1 MSRAALYLVASMLLA
16 LCCAGRSAEAPP
28 SQPVSDPAPAIRAA
42 LSGSADAFN
51 RGDLDGHLAI
61 YTDSATMMTPSGPRP
76 GRDRIKAGFS
86 TKYFDA
92 NGKPYQQLEFDSLAV
107 HLLGPDHAYV
117 TARWALRGGNRPDL
131 GGWFTLIW
139 EHRPEGWR
147 VLHDHTS

>member
-1 MSRAALYLVASMLLA
+1 MHSRLSIAGITLVALLGACGGPGTAPPVIPDPFAEIGAALRA
-16 LCCAGRSAEAPP
+16 SAE
-28 SQPVSDPAPAIRAA
+28 
-42 LSGSADAFN
+42 AFN

-61 YTDSATMMTPSGPRP
+61 YIEAATMMTGSGPRP

-92 NGKPYQQLEFDSLAV
+92 EGKPFQQLGFDSLAV
-107 HLLGPDHAYV
+107 HSLGSDHAYV
-117 TARWALRGGNRPDL
+117 TARWSLTGGGRPEL

-139 EHRPEGWR
+139 EKRPEGWR